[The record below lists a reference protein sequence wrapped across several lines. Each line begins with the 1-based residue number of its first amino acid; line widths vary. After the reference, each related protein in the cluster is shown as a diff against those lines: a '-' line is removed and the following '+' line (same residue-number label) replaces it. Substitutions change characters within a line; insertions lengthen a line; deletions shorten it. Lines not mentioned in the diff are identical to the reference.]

1 MRRLIFTGLAF
12 IFAASLAFGQTD
24 RGSTTGQGARAR
36 VPETLKHLKKKISQV
51 SFEEASLDQVM
62 DYIGGLSPMQVV
74 VRWQV
79 LEDAGIERDKPVTMN
94 VQDLR
99 LSQVLWMVLKEAG
112 GTDLP
117 LAYRASGRILTIST
131 AEDLGKEMVVRVYDV
146 SDLLVRAQRFRGAP
160 HLDLAQAGQGG
171 GGSGGGS
178 QNIFGGGGGS
188 QTDDQE
194 TGQGGRGFVARGAM
208 LVTGLLH
215 LGLAGVAFT
224 LLFTGDDGGSSGG
237 STLTKTVDAIMG
249 LPAGRW
255 MVGLVGLT
263 VIAYGGYYIVKA
275 WRGTYR
281 DRLVANHF
289 TEYWNPALK
298 AGLMA
303 KGIVIAIVGGLAIFA
318 AWTADPQQAG
328 GTGEALGWL
337 TGQPYGR
344 ILVGLICVGLLGF
357 ALYCFVSAAYR
368 FVPKASFGSERT
380 LGESLEA
387 RARAAAR

>member
-1 MRRLIFTGLAF
+1 MPDLSWSVPVMRAGYAGRGLVYLAVAGFSLFAIWHGGQANGTSSSLAQLETKAWGSIVLVLIFIGMVAYAVWRSADAVF
-12 IFAASLAFGQTD
+12 D
-24 RGSTTGQGARAR
+24 
-36 VPETLKHLKKKISQV
+36 
-51 SFEEASLDQVM
+51 LD
-62 DYIGGLSPMQVV
+62 D
-74 VRWQV
+74 
-79 LEDAGIERDKPVTMN
+79 
-94 VQDLR
+94 
-99 LSQVLWMVLKEAG
+99 
-112 GTDLP
+112 
-117 LAYRASGRILTIST
+117 
-131 AEDLGKEMVVRVYDV
+131 
-146 SDLLVRAQRFRGAP
+146 
-160 HLDLAQAGQGG
+160 H
-171 GGSGGGS
+171 GSGGK
-178 QNIFGGGGGS
+178 
-188 QTDDQE
+188 
-194 TGQGGRGFVARGAM
+194 GFVARGAM